1 MRERKREIERKREKD
16 RERKRERETERE
28 REIERW
34 ERIEKSQN
42 KGLASAKVGTGG
54 LFGVSLSL
62 NGH

>member
-16 RERKRERETERE
+16 RERKRE

>member
-16 RERKRERETERE
+16 RERKRETERE